1 MSHLREC
8 PDPRNKSTRTVV
20 NILLRPAMFD
30 TLKQMYER
38 TTGAT
43 AGLPFETFL
52 SEILENAA
60 AEFRS
65 QEWRLAHGHEGIK
78 NERKVR
84 PGAAYVNAAA
94 DLQEQ
99 EEA

>member
-8 PDPRNKSTRTVV
+8 PDPRNKSARNAV
-20 NILLRPAMFD
+20 NILLRPAMLD

-52 SEILENAA
+52 AELLENAA

-65 QEWRLAHGHEGIK
+65 HEWRLAHP
-78 NERKVR
+78 KV
-84 PGAAYVNAAA
+84 AAKI
-94 DLQEQ
+94 
-99 EEA
+99 EETKSE

>member
-1 MSHLREC
+1 MTHLREC
-8 PDPRNKSTRTVV
+8 PDPRNKSTRNVV

-65 QEWRLAHGHEGIK
+65 QQWRSAHPNGIK
-78 NERKVR
+78 QTTKVR

-94 DLQEQ
+94 DLREQ

>member
-38 TTGAT
+38 ATGAT

-52 SEILENAA
+52 AELLENAA

-65 QEWRLAHGHEGIK
+65 QEWRTARPNVAAKIEETK
-78 NERKVR
+78 SERPTARNE
-84 PGAAYVNAAA
+84 
-94 DLQEQ
+94 
-99 EEA
+99 